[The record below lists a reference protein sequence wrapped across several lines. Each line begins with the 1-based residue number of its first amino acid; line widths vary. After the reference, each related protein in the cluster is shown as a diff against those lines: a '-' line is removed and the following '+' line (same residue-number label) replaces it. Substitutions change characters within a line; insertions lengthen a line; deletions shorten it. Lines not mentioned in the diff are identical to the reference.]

1 MKRYLQNGATLR
13 KCHIANM
20 LQAAEKT
27 HRVSFHTPGHKIGT
41 EDITELAFSDN
52 LTCPSG
58 CIMEAEKDIA
68 DILGAHKSFIL
79 TDGST
84 SGILSMLYAMKMLGV
99 KKIAFP
105 ETSHQSVWNGC
116 LMLGF
121 TVYVLSAEKEDNIPL
136 PPTRYALNE
145 KNKAYCMEAD
155 ALLFTSPDYYGNI
168 CDLQTLRK
176 FCDKEK
182 KWLLID
188 GAHGG
193 HLHFEPTLHASSVA
207 DMWVDGVH
215 KSLPAFTQGAVVS
228 ARTEKL
234 ASVLQTAVQTFRTT
248 SPSYPIMASVEY
260 AVKYPENLHLQW
272 AVQAFRKARA
282 PKGRIYPSED
292 WTKLCAV
299 FGEHA
304 FEVDKWLQKKG
315 IFSEF
320 CDGNVIMF
328 YLSPATKLSDFSK
341 LTKML
346 LKLFNAYPLPTNAEN
361 TGENAG
367 ENTDVADKK
376 IEPITGG
383 STRKTEWLDLEKAEH
398 RICASNCGLFP
409 PCTPIL
415 LSGERVS
422 KEKIGLLQKADNVYG
437 LLDGKICVFA
447 EK

>member
-1 MKRYLQNGATLR
+1 MKSGMMKQYLQDGATLK
-13 KCHIANM
+13 KCHIATM
-20 LQAAEKT
+20 LQSAKGA
-27 HRVSFHTPGHKIGT
+27 HRLSFHTPGHKLGT
-41 EDITELAFSDN
+41 EDITELSFSDN
-52 LTCPSG
+52 LSCPKG
-58 CIMEAEKDIA
+58 CILEAEKDIA
-68 DILGAHKSFIL
+68 EILGANKSFIL

-84 SGILSMLYAMKMLGV
+84 SGILSMLYAIKSLGAT
-99 KKIAFP
+99 KIAFP
-105 ETSHQSVWNGC
+105 ETSHKSVWNGC
-116 LMLGF
+116 VLLGL
-121 TVYVLSAEKEDNIPL
+121 TAYVLSAETEGNIPL

-145 KNKAYCMEAD
+145 KNKAYCLEAD
-155 ALLFTSPDYYGNI
+155 ALLFTSPDYYGNV
-168 CDLQTLRK
+168 CDLQALRD

-193 HLHFEPTLHASSVA
+193 HLHFDATLHAGSVA

-228 ARTEKL
+228 AKTPILAEKL
-234 ASVLQTAVQTFRTT
+234 QEAVEIFRTT

-260 AVKYPENLHLQW
+260 ALKYPENLRLQW
-272 AVQAFRKARA
+272 AVRAFRNARA

-304 FEVDKWLQKKG
+304 FEVDKLLQKKG

-341 LTKML
+341 LSQCL
-346 LKLFNAYPLPTNAEN
+346 LKLFNAYPLPTNAEK
-361 TGENAG
+361 TDENG
-367 ENTDVADKK
+367 VDKAAVQTANFEK
-376 IEPITGG
+376 IEWV
-383 STRKTEWLDLEKAEH
+383 ELDEAEY

-415 LSGERVS
+415 LVGERIE
-422 KEKIGLLQKADNVYG
+422 KEKLALLKKADNVYG
-437 LLDGKICVFA
+437 LRDGKICVFV
-447 EK
+447 EES